1 MACRRHSL
9 NKPKNIKIAYILP
22 TNRVTDQSPAPLSN
36 VKSIKKPWKHWTE
49 RRQKSCVDY
58 WLCRNRK
65 STIRMPVHIEII
77 DRTEDYD
84 HISLAHYGQQN
95 GDAMR
100 DPEMIFALHKESQQ
114 FVPYYYRNDYM
125 GMEQYS
131 VRWTE
136 EGVLLNRRLQADHTT
151 FANRWLRNIATQ
163 QHLLWQ
169 HNDWW
174 RTAYWRI
181 KPQSWMKCWTGICC
195 QQNISIR
202 SWVMSWNGGWLIH
215 GWQND
220 WKERTK

>member
-1 MACRRHSL
+1 MKTLDRKASE
-9 NKPKNIKIAYILP
+9 IL
-22 TNRVTDQSPAPLSN
+22 RGLLAL
-36 VKSIKKPWKHWTE
+36 
-49 RRQKSCVDY
+49 QKSKIDNTDGAY
-58 WLCRNRK
+58 
-65 STIRMPVHIEII
+65 MPVHIEII
-77 DRTEDYD
+77 HRTEDYD

-163 QHLLWQ
+163 QHLL
-169 HNDWW
+169 
-174 RTAYWRI
+174 
-181 KPQSWMKCWTGICC
+181 
-195 QQNISIR
+195 
-202 SWVMSWNGGWLIH
+202 
-215 GWQND
+215 
-220 WKERTK
+220 